1 MNSTARTSRL
11 VRNGTASRRK
21 SATNGPAR
29 TARRSP
35 SSGKNQTTRLRNVQE
50 EFDLD
55 NDEFSSPNLFVR
67 FFAWKHSRD
76 LGGILLL
83 SICIALVVR
92 EWFSISAVVLDFLHL
107 IISSVVGSVV
117 VLMPV
122 VFGWLGVRVALSK
135 FKGVD
140 NGRISIGILC
150 ILICICSLVS
160 IVRHNPSVAVSMS
173 AVRDAGGLLGYIFAN
188 PLSAGLTVYCAVPI
202 LVLIGAFGVL
212 VVTAT
217 PISQIPAKYSA
228 LKEAIV
234 QHKKNSAE
242 NPAENSTTFAKY
254 NNQPYAGSED
264 SSPNLMLAP
273 GVPTHGQS
281 TARETADVQSADE
294 VVADAAAGVAG
305 HKVWTHIA
313 KLFKRRK
320 HQVDDEDNLREE
332 EGAGSEST
340 PVPFD
345 SPIEDEVDDASSEV
359 TNSAVSANSVL
370 RMPALSP
377 FDTYTGN
384 LVDDLDQSS
393 FDFMQA
399 RSLSDLVYHSEAQT
413 SSSIPKVDFDA
424 DNSSADRIQEVDNET
439 PVLGN
444 VVSANRQS
452 AYQLPK
458 NNLLARGG
466 ISKDDA
472 DASRAVM
479 QVLTAL
485 FAEFKVDAK
494 VTGYNRG
501 PTVTCYEV
509 KLGTGV
515 KVERITALMNNIGYA
530 VKSNQVR
537 ILSPIPGKSAIGIEI
552 PNKDREIVLLGD
564 VLDSKIATS
573 NPHPMITALGKD
585 IEGGF
590 VVANLTKMPHLL
602 VAGATGSGKSSFVNS
617 MLTSI
622 LMRATPHE
630 VRMIIVD
637 PKRVE
642 LSAYDG
648 IPHLLTPIITNPKR
662 AAEAL
667 EWVVKE
673 MDARYDDLQHFGFKH
688 VDDFSA
694 AIRKGTVKIPEG
706 SERKLAAYPYLLI
719 VIDELAD
726 LMMVAPRDVESS
738 IQRITQL
745 ARAAGIHLVLA
756 TQRPSVDVV
765 TGLIKANIPSR
776 LAFTTSSLA
785 DSRVILDQAGAEK
798 LVGQGDGLFL
808 PMGAANPI
816 RIQGCWV
823 TEKEIE
829 EIVGAAKKQMKPEY
843 RADLDISEAANVLD
857 TATEIGDDMDNLLAA
872 AELVISTQF
881 GSTSMLQRK
890 LRVGFAKAGRLMDL
904 LEIHGVVGPSE
915 GSKARTVLVKVEDL
929 KMTLEKI
936 RAQK

>member
-1 MNSTARTSRL
+1 L
-11 VRNGTASRRK
+11 K
-21 SATNGPAR
+21 
-29 TARRSP
+29 
-35 SSGKNQTTRLRNVQE
+35 NVQG
-50 EFDLD
+50 EFDLGD
-55 NDEFSSPNLFVR
+55 KEFNDRSLFVK

-76 LGGILLL
+76 LGGIFLL
-83 SICIALVVR
+83 SICIALIVR
-92 EWFSISAVVLDFLHL
+92 EWFGISAVILDFLHL
-107 IISSVVGSVV
+107 VISGAVGSVV
-117 VLMPV
+117 ILMPI

-135 FKGVD
+135 FKGAD

-150 ILICICSLVS
+150 VLICVCSL
-160 IVRHNPSVAVSMS
+160 ISVAHNNPTPATSMS
-173 AVRDAGGLLGYIFAN
+173 AVDSSGGILGYVFAA
-188 PLSAGLTVYCAVPI
+188 PLSAGLTVYCAVPVF
-202 LVLIGAFGVL
+202 VLIGAFGLL
-212 VVTAT
+212 VITAT
-217 PISQIPAKYSA
+217 PFSQIPSKYTT
-228 LKEAIV
+228 LKSRIA
-234 QHKKNSAE
+234 QHKE
-242 NPAENSTTFAKY
+242 NAAMLSRSTAQQKMKLE
-254 NNQPYAGSED
+254 ED
-264 SSPNLMLAP
+264 DSDLVLAP

-281 TARETADVQSADE
+281 TVSESLEAENSGEIV
-294 VVADAAAGVAG
+294 AAAATAVAG
-305 HKVWTHIA
+305 HKIWKHIA
-313 KLFKRRK
+313 KLFRNRK
-320 HQVDDEDNLREE
+320 HQDEMCDEHVDTPVKEEDEDSSNM
-332 EGAGSEST
+332 

-345 SPIEDEVDDASSEV
+345 SPLEDVVDTIDDIPPEPEV
-359 TNSAVSANSVL
+359 TPSSINANSVVQNI
-370 RMPALSP
+370 ALHP
-377 FDTYTGN
+377 FDVYTGN
-384 LVDDLDQSS
+384 LVDDFDLASLDYTQAQSL
-393 FDFMQA
+393 A
-399 RSLSDLVYHSEAQT
+399 DLVYNSEAQVD
-413 SSSIPKVDFDA
+413 SSRFPKVDLEL
-424 DNSSADRIQEVDNET
+424 DNNSEYESQIPSSNMA
-439 PVLGN
+439 VLGN
-444 VVSANRQS
+444 VVGANRQNV
-452 AYQLPK
+452 YHLPK
-458 NNLLARGG
+458 GNLLARGG
-466 ISKDDA
+466 VSKDDVE
-472 DASRAVM
+472 ASKAIM
-479 QVLTAL
+479 EVLTAL
-485 FAEFKVDAK
+485 FAEFKVDAR

-552 PNKDREIVLLGD
+552 PNKEREIVLLGD
-564 VLDSKIATS
+564 VLESKIAIS
-573 NPHPMITALGKD
+573 NPHPMIAALGKD

-622 LMRATPHE
+622 LMRASPYE

-642 LSAYDG
+642 LSVYDG

-688 VDDFSA
+688 VDDFNA
-694 AIRKGTVKIPEG
+694 AIRKRTIKIPEG
-706 SERKLAAYPYLLI
+706 SERKLAPYPYLLI

-808 PMGAANPI
+808 PMGAANPV

-829 EIVGAAKKQMKPEY
+829 EIVEAAKKQMKPEY
-843 RADLDISEAANVLD
+843 RADLDAPETASVLD
-857 TATEIGDDMDNLLAA
+857 SATEIGDDMDNLLAA

-929 KMTLEKI
+929 KTTLDKI
-936 RAQK
+936 STQK